1 MRYFL
6 FALLF
11 ASSFSCQKESPEQM
25 ECQIN
30 NFGSRCF
37 ENVTGAPMDVFIDGT
52 FKFTLP
58 PGGNQCI
65 AQLSVGIHQYRAE
78 QASTGKLWE
87 GSFDVVQCSVR
98 TVVFRP

>member
-1 MRYFL
+1 MRY
-6 FALLF
+6 LLF
-11 ASSFSCQKESPEQM
+11 AFLLVISTSCQKEDPAPLD
-25 ECQIN
+25 CQIN

-37 ENVTGAPMDVFIDGT
+37 ENAAGAPMDVFVDGA

-65 AQLSVGIHQYRAE
+65 AQLSVGVHQYRAE

-87 GSFDVVQCSVR
+87 GSFDVIQCAVR

>member
-1 MRYFL
+1 MRYIF
-6 FALLF
+6 FALLL
-11 ASSFSCQKESPEQM
+11 AISTSCQKEDPEQM

-37 ENVTGAPMDVFIDGT
+37 ENVADEPMDVFVDGS
-52 FKFTLP
+52 FKFTLS

-65 AQLSVGIHQYRAE
+65 AQLSVGVHQYRAE

-87 GSFDVVQCSVR
+87 GSFDVIQCAVR